1 MHRFFGSFY
10 TGRAALGMLIIR
22 LFFGWGLVLH
32 GYQKF
37 THGGPFHWGD
47 ALGIPSFW
55 QSLAFLGEFAGG
67 LGLMVGLLTP
77 LAALGITIT
86 MVVAFLK
93 VHLPAH
99 EVYVHMEGGPNYEV
113 AAHYLIV
120 GVGALI
126 SGPGALS
133 LDALIFGRRP
143 RGTPYAP

>member
-1 MHRFFGSFY
+1 MHKFFGPFF
-10 TGRAALGMLIIR
+10 TGRAAFGVLIIR

-47 ALGIPSFW
+47 PLGIPPFW
-55 QSLAFLGEFAGG
+55 QSMAFLGEFAGG
-67 LGLMVGLLTP
+67 LGLMVGGLTP

-86 MVVAFLK
+86 MIVAFLK

-99 EVYVHMEGGPNYEV
+99 AAYVHMEGGPNYEV

-120 GVGALI
+120 AVGVLI

-133 LDALIFGRRP
+133 LDALIFGRRW
-143 RGTPYAP
+143 RGNAYAP